1 MIGDYTTDHC
11 SRVQSYE
18 FMKMSCHVYLANIA
32 LESCQLVCSV
42 GSHTQS
48 SVSGKQKTLSAEKS
62 DQLLNPPSASN
73 QPSDTRDLFWLFPK
87 CQHNWGD
94 PSGKL
99 IFSEIIIVENI
110 RGGNGPGLDIVL
122 WTPSRGHYQGEKI
135 SYKNYFLFENVKGL
149 FLYCFKMSLFL
160 FSLTGSGYFY

>member
-1 MIGDYTTDHC
+1 MRGVNNNNNNNNRRFYCLSDRGLYNRPLFTGTKLWI
-11 SRVQSYE
+11 
-18 FMKMSCHVYLANIA
+18 FFKMSCHVYLANIA

-73 QPSDTRDLFWLFPK
+73 QPSDTRDLYWLFPK

-99 IFSEIIIVENI
+99 GLQSIGSS
-110 RGGNGPGLDIVL
+110 PGLHILCACDTIMIPF
-122 WTPSRGHYQGEKI
+122 TTRTQDS
-135 SYKNYFLFENVKGL
+135 FLRLGL
-149 FLYCFKMSLFL
+149 TSELGTWCLL
-160 FSLTGSGYFY
+160 